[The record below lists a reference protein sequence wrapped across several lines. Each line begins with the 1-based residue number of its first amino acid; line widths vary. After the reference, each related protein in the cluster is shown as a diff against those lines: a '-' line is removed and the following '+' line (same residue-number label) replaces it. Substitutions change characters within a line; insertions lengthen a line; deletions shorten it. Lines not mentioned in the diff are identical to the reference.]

1 MPQLKTIDR
10 NDIEEIVSNLN
21 NQISILNNK
30 KILLLGSGGFLG
42 KYFVRVFDYILE
54 NKRNKFYVDCF
65 DNFISSNPEIN
76 YVTSK
81 KISFIKNDIINYKFK
96 KKYDYIIFLAGIA
109 SPLIYKKYP
118 LETLKVS
125 YEGVKNLLEKSKKD
139 KSKFIFF
146 SSSEIY
152 GNPDRKN
159 LPTKETYYGNVNSFG
174 PRSCYDEGKRIG
186 ETLCY
191 VFKEYFNCSVNIIRP
206 FNIFGPLM
214 AKNDFRIL
222 PNIIDKIKKNKT
234 ILIHGNGQQ
243 TRTFCYITDAMTG
256 FFKVILSNKYGRIWN
271 IGNPNNEISMINLIK
286 IFNSILKKGNKYKLI
301 NYPKNYPAD
310 EPMRRCP
317 DITQSRKNLNF
328 KPKIGIKQGIL
339 RMIKYNELNIKK

>member
-1 MPQLKTIDR
+1 MSESKKINN
-10 NDIEEIVSNLN
+10 NDIIEIISNLK

-30 KILLLGSGGFLG
+30 KILLLGSEGFLG
-42 KYFVRVFDYILE
+42 KYFVRVFDYILKK
-54 NKRNKFYVDCF
+54 KRYKFYVDCF
-65 DNFISSNPEIN
+65 DNFISSNPERN
-76 YVTSK
+76 FSLSK
-81 KISFIKNDIINYKFK
+81 EISFIKKDIINYKFK

-125 YEGVKNLLEKSKKD
+125 YDGVRNLLEKSKND

-152 GNPDRKN
+152 GNPDYKN

-191 VFKEYFNCSVNIIRP
+191 IFKEYFKCSVNIIRP

-222 PNIIDKIKKNKT
+222 PNIINKIKRKKT
-234 ILIHGNGQQ
+234 ILIHGNGKQ
-243 TRTFCYITDAMTG
+243 TRTFCYITDAITG
-256 FFKVILSNKYGRIWN
+256 FFKVILSNKYGKIWN
-271 IGNPNNEISMINLIK
+271 IGNPNNEINMINLIK
-286 IFNSILKKGNKYKLI
+286 IFNSILKNKNKYKLI
-301 NYPKNYPAD
+301 DYPKNYPAD

-339 RMIKYNELNIKK
+339 RMLEYNKLNIKR

>member
-1 MPQLKTIDR
+1 MSVSKKINN
-10 NDIEEIVSNLN
+10 NDIIEIISNLK

-30 KILLLGSGGFLG
+30 KILLVGSEGFLG
-42 KYFVRVFDYILE
+42 KYFVRVFDYIL
-54 NKRNKFYVDCF
+54 KKKKYKFYVDRF
-65 DNFISSNPEIN
+65 DNFISSNRDKN
-76 YVTSK
+76 FSLSK
-81 KISFIKNDIINYKFK
+81 EISFTKKDIINYKFK

-118 LETLKVS
+118 VETLSVS
-125 YEGVKNLLEKSKKD
+125 YEGVKNLLEKSKND

-152 GNPDRKN
+152 GNPDDKN

-191 VFKEYFNCSVNIIRP
+191 IFKEYFKCSVNIIRP
-206 FNIFGPLM
+206 FNVYGPLM
-214 AKNDFRIL
+214 SKNDFRIL
-222 PNIIDKIKKNKT
+222 PNIINKIKKKKT
-234 ILIHGNGQQ
+234 ILIHGNGKQ
-243 TRTFCYITDAMTG
+243 TRTFCYITDAITG
-256 FFKVILSNKYGRIWN
+256 FFKIILSNKYGRIWN
-271 IGNPNNEISMINLIK
+271 IGNPYNEINMINLIK
-286 IFNSILKKGNKYKLI
+286 IFNSNLKNKNKYKLI
-301 NYPKNYPAD
+301 DYPRNYPAD

-339 RMIKYNELNIKK
+339 RMLEYNKLNIKR